1 MVITIGR
8 QFGSQGHDIGKAL
21 AQKLNIDFYDK
32 ELLDIA
38 AKEGG
43 LSSELVEK
51 YDEKASNSL
60 LYSLS
65 LGASATINSEYGT
78 APQTPLNEKLYLL
91 EYNIIRR
98 VAEESCVIV
107 GRCADHVLADRND
120 LLRVF
125 VYADDEAKVQ
135 HIAWKYSVTPE
146 KARSMIKK
154 NDKSRAN
161 YYNSYASGKW
171 GDPSNYDLCINRSLL
186 GVEGSAELLIAC
198 LRIKNLL

>member
-8 QFGSQGHDIGKAL
+8 QFGSQGHDIGRVL
-21 AQKLNIDFYDK
+21 AQKLGIDYYDK
-32 ELLDIA
+32 ELLEIA

-43 LSSELVEK
+43 FSSEVLEK

-65 LGASATINSEYGT
+65 LGASATISSEYGT
-78 APQTPLNEKLYLL
+78 APETPVSDKLYLL

-98 VAEESCVIV
+98 AAEKPCVIV
-107 GRCADHVLADRND
+107 GRCADHVLADRSD
-120 LLRVF
+120 LLKVF
-125 VYADDEAKVQ
+125 VYADKDSKTEHVM
-135 HIAWKYSVTPE
+135 WKYNVSAE
-146 KARSMIKK
+146 KARAMIKK

-161 YYNSYASGKW
+161 YYNNYASGKW
-171 GDPSNYDLCINRSLL
+171 GDPENYDLCINRSLL

-198 LRIKNLL
+198 LRLRKLL

>member
-8 QFGSQGHDIGKAL
+8 QFGSQGHDIGRAL
-21 AQKLNIDFYDK
+21 AKKLGIDYYDK
-32 ELLDIA
+32 ELLEIA

-43 LSSELVEK
+43 FSSEVLEK

-65 LGASATINSEYGT
+65 LGASATLNSEYGKS
-78 APQTPLNEKLYLL
+78 PETPLTDKLYLL

-98 VAEESCVIV
+98 AAEKPCVIV
-107 GRCADHVLADRND
+107 GRCADHVLADRSD
-120 LLRVF
+120 LLKVF
-125 VYADDEAKVQ
+125 VYADKEARIE
-135 HIAWKYSVTPE
+135 HIMWKHGVDAE
-146 KARSMIKK
+146 KAKAMMKK

-161 YYNSYASGKW
+161 YYNHYAAGKW
-171 GDPSNYDLCINRSLL
+171 GDPENYHLCINRSLL

-198 LRIKNLL
+198 LRLRKML

>member
-198 LRIKNLL
+198 LRIKKLL